1 MNSLL
6 LLSFLLIFY
15 PLSVDSASSSKDEP
29 SSVEKTLKGIL
40 DKIYELDVEVGKG
53 EEIVKF
59 YTEDCVL
66 INQGVP
72 AINGKAELLH
82 LYKTVFNKPTIVK
95 KINVYMD
102 DVYDMGDIV
111 TLRYHA
117 TNHLADCSV
126 FTTTRLII
134 VWKKIKGKYLIHNQV
149 SNERENLCPK

>member
-1 MNSLL
+1 MNTPLL
-6 LLSFLLIFY
+6 ASFLLMFY
-15 PLSVDSASSSKDEP
+15 PLVVDSATSKEIKL
-29 SSVEKTLKGIL
+29 EKTLKGIL
-40 DKIYELDVEVGKG
+40 DKIYTLGLEGGKG
-53 EEIVKF
+53 KEIVKF
-59 YTEDCVL
+59 YTENCVL

-82 LYKTVFNKPTIVK
+82 LYQTVFNKTTIVK
-95 KINVYMD
+95 KVNVFMD

>member
-1 MNSLL
+1 MNTPLL
-6 LLSFLLIFY
+6 ASFLLIFY
-15 PLSVDSASSSKDEP
+15 PLVCDSATSKEIKL
-29 SSVEKTLKGIL
+29 EKTLKGIL
-40 DKIYELDVEVGKG
+40 DKIYTLGMEVGKG

-59 YTEDCVL
+59 YTENCVL

-82 LYKTVFNKPTIVK
+82 LYKTVFNRTTIIK
-95 KINVYMD
+95 KVNVFMD

-117 TNHLADCSV
+117 TNHIADCSALY
-126 FTTTRLII
+126 TTRLII

-149 SNERENLCPK
+149 SNERENMCPK